1 MAPTLTHLLTFAL
14 AGVAVPLSCT
24 VAQMPAP
31 PKVSED
37 AVPHEIVVTAE
48 PLSKLQREL
57 DTCLA
62 RHCAPKE
69 DIDRSLAYAEGQ
81 FVAGDYYGSRQ
92 TLLAARRRN
101 ARFAA
106 ELPVEVSSLHRA
118 NARLAGLNGA
128 SDQER
133 IDTFDM
139 VGALKAGLDRRDA
152 KVMLARMEVGDLEAR
167 QGRPDNALDTYH
179 RIAAQAHRAN
189 LPAVEAF
196 ALFRK
201 AALLSA
207 VAQSNASYRS
217 SAREAIAEVER
228 STDPAFAPFRN
239 GARLI
244 ALRMLPAKKQ
254 AAAAG
259 AILATIEPVDTVRP
273 LLAYAPPIETD
284 SMTVTSD
291 GSDNSEWADVAYTI
305 TSDGL
310 VSDVHPVRTSARL
323 NDRWLAIALKALRE
337 RRYVPVK
344 TKTMIG
350 FPRVVR
356 LSFVNDM
363 VNTKGT
369 RIVVRSGQTR
379 VLEIDMTVYPDEKA
393 GSIY

>member
-1 MAPTLTHLLTFAL
+1 
-14 AGVAVPLSCT
+14 
-24 VAQMPAP
+24 MPAP

-379 VLEIDMTVYPDEKA
+379 VLEIDMTVYPNEKA